1 MSIKP
6 SLCLYIDRLIKLFCL
21 CGSSSSNS
29 AFPVF
34 ITLQVAEQGTSSGGL
49 SLLAFSSV
57 EVLLSSVQGEVL
69 RSAHAVVKYSYLNF
83 PFVGLRG
90 VSEL

>member
-1 MSIKP
+1 M
-6 SLCLYIDRLIKLFCL
+6 DFH
-21 CGSSSSNS
+21 
-29 AFPVF
+29 F
-34 ITLQVAEQGTSSGGL
+34 
-49 SLLAFSSV
+49 LAFSSV